1 MKENRDSLQ
10 FNMKEQQ
17 LLTWIEN
24 QRSIID
30 QIIFEAGNNFVEK
43 NKNKPNF
50 SFDLSECQE
59 ESFNLIGNKDLC
71 YDRYC
76 TPFVYSLWYHA
87 RRLNTF
93 LRFFS
98 KAILSSNDRLIEI
111 FDLGAGTGA
120 VQFASA
126 LVYLGMKEIG
136 LNPPKLRIIN
146 IDTSPFMLSYNNEF
160 LWQAFLNKYHTLKN
174 NPDFIVEYNVNSW
187 NNKMEQQAVNPW
199 ITASYIFDVSDNKET
214 VTNDFFEIVKHYNPT
229 TILLLTSNQQAKV
242 KLLNSVLNKMKSQNY
257 SFESVNETSLLFK
270 GSLEKV
276 NAFRNKLSKTYQ
288 GKGLGNDS
296 NWSDNSFVG
305 TILRR
310 DIQSLNLITE
320 NNVINIDLFNPKIKV
335 RKDIKLSEQQKKA
348 SQFIGRPSIV
358 VGPAGSGKSVVI
370 SEKIKYIVENQ
381 SYNTE
386 LKILVTSFNKSLIKK
401 LGDWIGELLNPK
413 YFKRTM
419 LSEEASTFTFSNS
432 NRPNITLMHFDLLPT
447 RLGGIR
453 GTCFDDEHHIRILKT
468 CIEQVKK
475 EKNINHNRFDNIL
488 EADFLYEEYHRIFY
502 GMHIKTREEYLSV
515 ERKGMWQPLNK
526 ERRDIIYDC
535 ISQYKNSIFD
545 RKKQIF
551 SPHSFLTR
559 RRVLLNDLKTNK
571 LAIKYDYVFVDE
583 FQDCTQAD
591 FEIFFNLVKDVNNLT
606 FAGDL
611 AQAIHIGKSA
621 DIPRDENM
629 KRRERFL
636 LEGSYRLPQRIS
648 ESIKKLSETIVFR
661 WKSNEGAKEIAPVK
675 NSPPGARPIVVFA
688 NDLNSIL
695 LKIESIFEIYKIYDL
710 SKITILEKDK
720 ELYNS
725 LSKLKVS
732 CETDTILRLKGLEKD
747 CILWST
753 RIGINDEKEDY
764 EFVYTILTRTSSI
777 LIIALS
783 NSTQSNFKKVIN
795 LLDRD
800 KLILWDSDTKL
811 KYSSFC
817 EEIQAETITHED

>member
-1 MKENRDSLQ
+1 MR
-10 FNMKEQQ
+10 EQQ
-17 LLTWIEN
+17 LLSWIEN
-24 QRSIID
+24 QKSILD
-30 QIIFEAGNNFVEK
+30 QIIFEAGYNFYQK
-43 NKNKPNF
+43 NKTKPNF
-50 SFDLSECQE
+50 QFDLSECQS

-98 KAILSSNDRLIEI
+98 RAILSSNDNLIEI

-120 VQFASA
+120 VQFAA
-126 LVYLGMKEIG
+126 GLVYLGMKEVG
-136 LNPPKLRIIN
+136 LNPPKIRIIN

-160 LWQAFLNKYHTLKN
+160 LWQAFLNKYQELKN
-174 NPDFIVEYNVNSW
+174 NPNFTVEYNVNSW
-187 NNKMEQQAVNPW
+187 NVKTEQQAINPW
-199 ITASYIFDVSDNKET
+199 ITASYLFDISDNKKT
-214 VTNDFFEIVKHYNPT
+214 VTHDFFEIIKHYNPA
-229 TILLLTSNQQAKV
+229 TILLLTSNQEAKV
-242 KLLNSVLNKMKSQNY
+242 NLLNGVLSKIILHNY
-257 SFESVNETSLLFK
+257 NVEEVNETSLLFR
-270 GSLEKV
+270 GSLDKV
-276 NAFRNKLSKTYQ
+276 NSFRKNLSEIYQ
-288 GKGLGNDS
+288 GKGLGNSS
-296 NWSDNSFVG
+296 NWNDNSFLG
-305 TILRR
+305 TILKRNN
-310 DIQSLNLITE
+310 QSLNLVTE
-320 NNVINIDLFNPKIKV
+320 STVSNIDLFNPKIKV

-348 SQFIGRPSIV
+348 SQFIGRPSII

-381 SYNTE
+381 SYNPN

-401 LGDWIGELLNPK
+401 LGEWIGQLLNQN
-413 YFKRTM
+413 YFEKAM
-419 LSEEASTFTFSNS
+419 ISDEASTFTFTNS
-432 NRPNITLMHFDLLPT
+432 VSPNITLMHFDLLPT
-447 RLGGIR
+447 RLGDIK
-453 GTCFDDEHHIRILKT
+453 GTCYDDEQHIRIMQS

-475 EKNINHNRFDNIL
+475 NKNIDHNRFDNIL
-488 EADFLYEEYHRIFY
+488 DPEFVYEEYHRIFY
-502 GMHIKTREEYLSV
+502 GMHIKSRDEYLSV
-515 ERKGMWQPLNK
+515 VRKGMWQPLNK
-526 ERRDIIYDC
+526 ERREIVFDC
-535 ISQYKNSIFD
+535 ISLYMNQIFD
-545 RKKQIF
+545 KNKKTF
-551 SPHSFLTR
+551 NPHSFLTR
-559 RRVLLNDLKTNK
+559 RRTLLNNLKSNQLK
-571 LAIKYDYVFVDE
+571 IKFDYVFVDE

-591 FEIFFNLVKDVNNLT
+591 FEIFFNLIKDVNNLT

-629 KRRERFL
+629 RRRERFL

-648 ESIKKLSETIVFR
+648 ESIKKLSETIVLR

-675 NSPPGARPIVVFA
+675 NSPPGARPIVVYA

-695 LKIESIFEIYKIYDL
+695 RKIESIFETYKVYDVN
-710 SKITILEKDK
+710 KITILEKDK
-720 ELYNS
+720 ELYKS
-725 LSKLKVS
+725 LSDIKVL

-753 RIGINDEKEDY
+753 RISINDDKEVY

-783 NSTQSNFKKVIN
+783 DSTQNNFKKVIN

-800 KLILWDSDTKL
+800 KLILWDLETKL

-817 EEIQAETITHED
+817 HQLEIETIKEEI

>member
-1 MKENRDSLQ
+1 
-10 FNMKEQQ
+10 MKEQQ
-17 LLTWIEN
+17 LLSWIEN
-24 QRSIID
+24 QKSTLD
-30 QIIFEAGNNFVEK
+30 QIIFEAGNNFLQK
-43 NKNKPNF
+43 NKTKSNF
-50 SFDLSECQE
+50 SFDLSECQS

-98 KAILSSNDRLIEI
+98 RAILSSNNRLIEI

-120 VQFASA
+120 VQFAAA

-136 LNPPKLRIIN
+136 LHPPQIRIIN
-146 IDTSPFMLSYNNEF
+146 IDTSPFMLSYNNDF
-160 LWQAFLNKYHTLKN
+160 LWQAFLNKYQTLKC
-174 NPDFIVEYNVNSW
+174 NPNFTVEYNVNSW
-187 NNKMEQQAVNPW
+187 NVKTEQQAINPW
-199 ITASYIFDVSDNKET
+199 ITASYLFDISDNKEV
-214 VTNDFFEIVKHYNPT
+214 VTNDFFEIIKHYNPT
-229 TILLLTSNQQAKV
+229 TVLLLTSNQEAKV
-242 KLLNSVLNKMKSQNY
+242 KLLNGVLSKIKAQNY
-257 SFESVNETSLLFK
+257 AIEEVNETSLLFK
-270 GSLEKV
+270 GSLDKV
-276 NAFRNKLSKTYQ
+276 NNFRKFLSETYQ
-288 GKGLGNDS
+288 GKGLGNSS

-305 TILRR
+305 TVLRR
-310 DIQSLNLITE
+310 NNQLLNLVTQSS
-320 NNVINIDLFNPKIKV
+320 VTNIDLFNPKIKV

-348 SQFIGRPSIV
+348 SQFIGRPSII

-381 SYNTE
+381 SYNPN

-401 LGDWIGELLNPK
+401 LGEWTEQLLNQNH
-413 YFKRTM
+413 FKKTM
-419 LSEEASTFTFSNS
+419 ISEEASTFTFLNS
-432 NRPNITLMHFDLLPT
+432 TSANVTLMHFDLLPT
-447 RLGGIR
+447 RIGEIK
-453 GTCFDDEHHIRILKT
+453 GTCYDDEQHIKIMEA

-475 EKNINHNRFDNIL
+475 NKSITHNRFDNIL
-488 EADFLYEEYHRIFY
+488 DSEFVYEEYHRIFY
-502 GMHIKTREEYLSV
+502 GMHIKSREEYLSI

-526 ERRDIIYDC
+526 ERREIVFDC
-535 ISQYKNSIFD
+535 ISLYMNRIFD
-545 RKKQIF
+545 KKKNVF
-551 SPHSFLTR
+551 NPHSFLTR
-559 RRVLLNDLKTNK
+559 RRILLNNLKSNQ
-571 LAIKYDYVFVDE
+571 LNIKYDYVFVDE

-591 FEIFFNLVKDVNNLT
+591 FEIFFNLIKDVNNLT

-629 KRRERFL
+629 RRRERFL

-648 ESIKKLSETIVFR
+648 ESIKKLSETIVLR

-675 NSPPGARPIVVFA
+675 NSPPGARPIVVYA
-688 NDLNSIL
+688 NDLNGIL
-695 LKIESIFEIYKIYDL
+695 RKIESIFETYKIYDL
-710 SKITILEKDK
+710 SKVTILEKDR
-720 ELYNS
+720 ELYKS
-725 LSKLKVS
+725 LSEIKVQ

-747 CILWST
+747 CLLWST
-753 RIGINDEKEDY
+753 RININDDKEVY

-783 NSTQSNFKKVIN
+783 DSTQENFKKVIN

-800 KLILWDSDTKL
+800 KLILWDSETKL

-817 EEIQAETITHED
+817 QQYEIETINDEDYLNF